1 MKQGE
6 IWEINLSPTVGAEI
20 KKKRP
25 AVIIND
31 DAIGILPLRVIVP
44 ITEWKERFSGAIWIV
59 KIEPNAHNN
68 LVKHSAID
76 CFQIRSISTQ
86 RFIKKIG
93 LVSHDILDS
102 IKIAVNAVIGGEQ
115 TELV

>member
-31 DAIGILPLRVIVP
+31 DAIGILPLKVIVP
-44 ITEWKERFSGAIWIV
+44 ITEWKDRFQGAIWII
-59 KIEPNAHNN
+59 KIEPNSENK
-68 LVKHSAID
+68 LMKPSAID
-76 CFQIRSISTQ
+76 TFQIRSVSTK
-86 RFIKKIG
+86 RFLRKTGSVPSNVLDKIKT
-93 LVSHDILDS
+93 
-102 IKIAVNAVIGGEQ
+102 AVKAVIDAD
-115 TELV
+115 

>member
-31 DAIGILPLRVIVP
+31 DAIGILPLKVIVP
-44 ITEWKERFSGAIWIV
+44 ITEWKDRFQDALW
-59 KIEPNAHNN
+59 
-68 LVKHSAID
+68 LVRIDPDTQNKLMKPSAAD
-76 CFQIRSISTQ
+76 TFQIRSVSTK
-86 RFIKKIG
+86 RFLRKTG
-93 LVSHDILDS
+93 SVSSTILDE
-102 IKIAVNAVIGGEQ
+102 IKTAIKAVIDAE
-115 TELV
+115 

>member
-31 DAIGILPLRVIVP
+31 DAIGILPLKVIVP
-44 ITEWKERFSGAIWIV
+44 ITK
-59 KIEPNAHNN
+59 
-68 LVKHSAID
+68 
-76 CFQIRSISTQ
+76 
-86 RFIKKIG
+86 
-93 LVSHDILDS
+93 
-102 IKIAVNAVIGGEQ
+102 
-115 TELV
+115 